1 MIIFINFKILSKII
15 FLLILK
21 KRKVKKDRFVIY
33 IYVHKI
39 KDQKMKKSFKLSLL
53 NGTKNTYE

>member
-1 MIIFINFKILSKII
+1 M
-15 FLLILK
+15 LK

-39 KDQKMKKSFKLSLL
+39 KDQKMKKNFKLSLL